1 MAGTS
6 RNKKPEG
13 IGWRAR
19 ARHFYSSG
27 GADLFKDPSSHLTAV
42 FQALFVTFLWSTS
55 WVLIKI
61 GLADMPALTFAG
73 LRYSLAFLILVPF
86 LLRPANLDSVR
97 KLSRCSW
104 ISLVGL
110 GLLFYAATQG
120 AIFLGLS
127 YLPAM
132 TVSLLLNFTSI
143 VVALLGL
150 AFLSEQPLGRQW
162 LGVGLSVIGG
172 FLYFHPVV
180 LPASGLLGFIIVIFG
195 VLANAA
201 SAILGRYVNRS
212 GAIQPFTVTLVSMG
226 SGSMIL
232 LTSGLLVQGLP
243 QLSPLNWAIIAWLA
257 VVNTAFAFTLWNQ
270 TLRTLSA
277 MESSIINNTMM
288 IQIAILVWIFLGE
301 RLSWQEGIGLT
312 TAAVGTLLVQ
322 LRPNREAR
330 QVSSALVRGEK

>member
-1 MAGTS
+1 LLK
-6 RNKKPEG
+6 N
-13 IGWRAR
+13 
-19 ARHFYSSG
+19 
-27 GADLFKDPSSHLTAV
+27 PSSDLTAV
-42 FQALFVTFLWSTS
+42 FQALLVTFLWSTS

-61 GLADMPALTFAG
+61 GLADIPALTFAG

-97 KLSRCSW
+97 KLSRCDW

-120 AIFLGLS
+120 AIFLGLT

-150 AFLSEQPLGRQW
+150 AILSERPVGHQW
-162 LGVGLSVIGG
+162 LGVGLSFIGG
-172 FLYFHPVV
+172 LLYFHPVV

-201 SAILGRYVNRS
+201 SAVLGRYVNRS
-212 GAIQPFTVTLVSMG
+212 GAIRPFTVTLVSMG
-226 SGSMIL
+226 CGSIIL

-243 QLSPLNWAIIAWLA
+243 RLSALNWAIIAWLA
-257 VVNTAFAFTLWNQ
+257 AVNTAFAFTLWNH

-301 RLSWQEGIGLT
+301 RLSWQEGIGLGI
-312 TAAVGTLLVQ
+312 AAVGTLLVQ
-322 LRPNREAR
+322 LKPSSEAR
-330 QVSSALVRGEK
+330 QVSAGFARGGK